1 MILLA
6 ASIVVGVICIA
17 LTLPAE
23 RWLLSSL
30 NILDKVLAA
39 LGVGTWSA
47 RILTNVENWVAERTA
62 RRAAK

>member
-1 MILLA
+1 MTLIV
-6 ASIVVGVICIA
+6 ASIIAGVICIA
-17 LTLPAE
+17 LTLTAE
-23 RWLLSSL
+23 RWLLSIL